1 MPVGK
6 GKGNVRAPAMTH
18 SAPIINKRMRRSNT
32 TVPIPADPARGQTL
46 IKPSPWH
53 NRTV

>member
-1 MPVGK
+1 MPVGN

-18 SAPIINKRMRRSNT
+18 SAPIINKRMRRSST
-32 TVPIPADPARGQTL
+32 TVPVPADPAKGQNL
-46 IKPSPWH
+46 IKPGGRH